1 MSAASTGRWLFGIL
15 AVAAVARL
23 ILIGA
28 ESYWFDEIWAV
39 KQVRGELGAVLSSLA
54 KEDVHPPLYP
64 IVLWG
69 WIRLMGEAEWATRLL
84 SALVGTGAVAVL
96 YALGRDLF
104 NRRTGLVAAAILALH
119 AFAVYYSQETRCY
132 SLMLFLA
139 TLATWALVRW
149 ERAPSSTRRA
159 FAYVLAGTALAYV
172 HVFAIFVLLAHGIW
186 ALTLPHLRVRMIVA
200 GAIILAAFAPWL
212 PFMLGQ
218 VDRVQEGFWID
229 PMTWTD
235 PLKWLWYWSGY
246 NIPLLLLLVPLIGL
260 GFRRS
265 TLKQARLLALMA
277 ALPVAIPVLLSVL
290 GEPIFHH
297 KYPIAILTPLC
308 LAAAVGLIGLKP
320 SRRRIAAA
328 ALVFLLVI
336 GLPVTVYLKVDKE
349 QYREIAELAVSDERG
364 GSGLIS
370 EDGMRHYIG
379 FYLDPALVNWLEGD
393 VSPDDL
399 VDLARAHG
407 GELTYLLVHPRST
420 EREAVLAELFE
431 RVEVVELR
439 SARAIRYRLIAQ

>member
-1 MSAASTGRWLFGIL
+1 MSAASAGRWLFGIV
-15 AVAAVARL
+15 AVAALARL
-23 ILIGA
+23 ILIGG

-39 KQVRGELGAVLSSLA
+39 KQVRGELGTVLSSLA

-64 IVLWG
+64 ILLWG
-69 WIRLMGEAEWATRLL
+69 WIRMMGEAEWATRLF
-84 SALVGTGAVAVL
+84 SAVVGTGAVAVL

-104 NRRTGLVAAAILALH
+104 NRRVGLVAAAILAVH

-149 ERAPSSTRRA
+149 EQAPTSRRRA
-159 FAYVLAGTALAYV
+159 VAYVLAGVALAYV

-186 ALTLPHLRVRMIVA
+186 ALTLPHLRVRMVVA
-200 GAIILAAFAPWL
+200 GAVIFAAFAPWL

-246 NIPLLLLLVPLIGL
+246 NIPLLLLLVPLIVV
-260 GFRRS
+260 GFRQS
-265 TLKQARLLALMA
+265 TVKQARLLALIA
-277 ALPVAIPVLLSVL
+277 VFPVAIPVLLSII

-297 KYPIAILTPLC
+297 KYPIAILAPLC
-308 LAAAVGLIGLKP
+308 LAAAVGLLTLKP
-320 SRRRIAAA
+320 ARRHIAAA
-328 ALVFLLVI
+328 ALAGLLVV
-336 GLPVTVYLKVDKE
+336 GLPFTVYLKVDKE
-349 QYREIAELAVSDERG
+349 QYREIAELAVADERG
-364 GSGLIS
+364 GAGLIS

-379 FYLDPALVNWLEGD
+379 FYLDPALVNWLEDD
-393 VSPDDL
+393 VSADDL
-399 VDLARAHG
+399 VDLARAHDG
-407 GELTYLLVHPRST
+407 HLTYLLVHPRST

-431 RVEVVELR
+431 RVEVIELR
-439 SARAIRYRLIAQ
+439 SARAIRYRLLTE